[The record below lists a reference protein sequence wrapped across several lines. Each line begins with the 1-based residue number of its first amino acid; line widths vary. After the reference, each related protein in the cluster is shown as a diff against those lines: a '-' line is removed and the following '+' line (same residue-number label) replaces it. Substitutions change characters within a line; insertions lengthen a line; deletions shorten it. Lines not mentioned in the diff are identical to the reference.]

1 MGTVIFT
8 IKTIVLMLFP
18 ALIYCTSILRHGDLT
33 LAYLEKWLVGNFMY
47 MAAPHHLTLVSFFAI
62 PLKRHTLIIS
72 LAALNIVLFIF
83 QAWVWFAVPPRESG
97 LAWIFYFPLS
107 ALSLCLVYCVLR
119 YKRNRSVVS

>member
-1 MGTVIFT
+1 MGTVSFT
-8 IKTIVLMLFP
+8 IKTIALMLFP
-18 ALIYCTSILRHGDLT
+18 ALLYCLSILRHGDLT

-47 MAAPHHLTLVSFFAI
+47 MAAPHYLTLVSFFAI

-72 LAALNIVLFIF
+72 LATLNIVLFLF

-107 ALSLCLVYCVLR
+107 ALCLCLIYCALR